1 MVLEITNSERDLF
14 FELIES
20 AHREMIQEI
29 DHTDAGDFRKLL
41 QEKIE
46 LLEHVGAKIG
56 GFSEDWAELTT
67 PGAVRHPPLRGG
79 NGLASNFYSRTPR
92 WQTHVSVCR

>member
-1 MVLEITNSERDLF
+1 MVLEITNSERDLL

-29 DHTDAGDFRKLL
+29 DHTDTRDFRKLL
-41 QEKIE
+41 KAKLD

-56 GFSEDWAELTT
+56 VERPKEAL
-67 PGAVRHPPLRGG
+67 H
-79 NGLASNFYSRTPR
+79 
-92 WQTHVSVCR
+92 

>member
-1 MVLEITNSERDLF
+1 MVLEITNSERDLL

-29 DHTDAGDFRKLL
+29 DHTDTRNFRKLL
-41 QEKIE
+41 KEKLE

-56 GFSEDWAELTT
+56 AE
-67 PGAVRHPPLRGG
+67 
-79 NGLASNFYSRTPR
+79 RT
-92 WQTHVSVCR
+92 QEALH

>member
-1 MVLEITNSERDLF
+1 MESVGFHMMLEITNSEKDLF

-29 DHTDAGDFRKLL
+29 DHTDTRDFRKLL
-41 QEKIE
+41 QAKLE

-56 GFSEDWAELTT
+56 AE
-67 PGAVRHPPLRGG
+67 
-79 NGLASNFYSRTPR
+79 RTKDAI
-92 WQTHVSVCR
+92 H